1 MSALDDE
8 LKIVRAENPTWSF
21 EQCWSHVEE
30 TRPSLFS
37 STIEMNRVRA
47 TQRPGVEL
55 VKAQEQAK
63 IEKKARQLMQ
73 RNPALTMGV
82 ALSDARFYLR
92 LEAARAKGLLA

>member
-1 MSALDDE
+1 
-8 LKIVRAENPTWSF
+8 
-21 EQCWSHVEE
+21 
-30 TRPSLFS
+30 
-37 STIEMNRVRA
+37 
-47 TQRPGVEL
+47 